1 MKFINTLLFIICLNL
16 TASAQIRIEVVKHA
30 DLLLPDG
37 DLYITGTFNDWHPG
51 NVAHMLKKKAGD
63 IFYIDLP
70 DTLTYFKYKFTQGN
84 WNSVE
89 GNTEGGMRPD
99 RIYDRTEQANPKYV
113 LVTIDNWEKKSAYQF
128 SITSIPEN
136 TPHDASLYISGNF
149 NNWNSGSDM
158 YKLKRQFDG
167 TYRVTIYSDLER
179 LEYKFTRGN
188 WNAVEGSE
196 SGKARPNRIINRA
209 EKANTT
215 AILIDVEIK
224 NWEDLSGTFNFYSIY
239 DLLLLFSALQG
250 LLFIFAIPTMQDYN
264 RAANRWLIILMGFT
278 SLIMLIR
285 VLASYR
291 GVTDGYSKVLLI
303 PDFVLFL
310 YAPLFYFYL
319 KKLLFQGR
327 KLPARWAF
335 HFIPSIIQFFAYL
348 PFFLMDNKVFG
359 FKYLN
364 RDWDIQTLFWIVGSL
379 AFLSNVYYW
388 LRCRQ
393 MLIDYKKHFQTHYSY
408 EQNLQYLNIV
418 SIIHAACL
426 GLWAF
431 ACILPIVGKVMALD
445 IYTTTEKSIDG
456 IWLVFS
462 LITYILGFYAIHQ
475 PEVFKMPQLASFF
488 IDTPAFTPK
497 IIASTY
503 ENVTEKDENVIAR
516 YEATEGGMPAESMP
530 LKTIDKDADNHQ
542 KPFDELLLVQLK
554 EKIEL
559 YMEKSKPFTNP
570 TLTLNELANKI
581 KIQPHILSK
590 VINQGFHKNFFD
602 FINTYRVAEFKKR
615 MEDSRYK
622 NHTLISV
629 AYDVGFNSKT
639 AFNRSFKKMTNQTP
653 SEFYQNNLE

>member
-1 MKFINTLLFIICLNL
+1 MKFINTLLFILCLNL
-16 TASAQIRIEVVKHA
+16 IASAQIRIEVVKHA

-51 NVAHMLKKKAGD
+51 NAAYMLRKKAGG

-70 DTLTYFKYKFTQGN
+70 DTLSYFKYKFTQGN

-99 RIYDRTEQANPKYV
+99 RIYDRDQEANPKYV

-128 SITSIPEN
+128 SIKSVPEN

-158 YKLKRQFDG
+158 YKLKPQFDG
-167 TYRVTIYSDLER
+167 TYRVTIYTDLEK

-196 SGKARPNRIINRA
+196 SGKARPNRIIDRA
-209 EKANTT
+209 AKANNN
-215 AILIDVEIK
+215 AVLIDVEIK
-224 NWEDLSGTFNFYSIY
+224 TWEDLSGTFNFYSIY

-250 LLFIFAIPTMQDYN
+250 LLFIFAIPTIQDYN

-285 VLASYR
+285 VLTSYR
-291 GVTDGYSKVLLI
+291 DVTNLYSKILLI

-327 KLPARWAF
+327 KLPAKWAY

-348 PFFLMDNKVFG
+348 PFFLMDSKVFG

-364 RDWDIQTLFWIVGSL
+364 RDWDIQTLFWVVGSL

-393 MLIDYKKHFQTHYSY
+393 MVIDYKKHFQTHYSY

-418 SIIHAACL
+418 SVIHAACL

-431 ACILPIVGKVMALD
+431 ACILPIVGKVMSID
-445 IYTTTEKSIDG
+445 IFTTTEKSIDG

-475 PEVFKMPQLASFF
+475 PEVFKMPQQASFF
-488 IDTPAFTPK
+488 IDTPTLTPK
-497 IIASTY
+497 TIASTH
-503 ENVTEKDENVIAR
+503 ENIIENALARDEN
-516 YEATEGGMPAESMP
+516 TEGEIPAEAMP
-530 LKTIDKDADNHQ
+530 LKVVYKDPDNPQ
-542 KPFDELLLVQLK
+542 KPFDESLLIQWK
-554 EKIEL
+554 EKVEA

-570 TLTLNELANKI
+570 NLTLNELANKV

-602 FINTYRVAEFKKR
+602 FINTYRVQEFKKR

-639 AFNRSFKKMTNQTP
+639 AFNRSFKKITHQTP
-653 SEFYQNNLE
+653 SEFYQNSLE

>member
-1 MKFINTLLFIICLNL
+1 MKFLHILLLLVLSQL
-16 TASAQIRIEVVKHA
+16 TASSQIRIEVVKHA

-51 NVAHMLKKKAGD
+51 NATYILKRKTGD

-70 DTLTYFKYKFTQGN
+70 DTLSYFKYKFTQGN

-99 RIYDRTEQANPKYV
+99 RIYDRDQESNPKYV
-113 LVTIDNWEKKSAYQF
+113 LITIDNWEKKSAYQF
-128 SITSIPEN
+128 SIKSVPEN

-158 YKLKRQFDG
+158 YKLKAQFDG
-167 TYRVTIYSDLER
+167 TYRVTIYTDLDKI
-179 LEYKFTRGN
+179 EYKFTRGN
-188 WNAVEGSE
+188 WNSVEGSE

-209 EKANTT
+209 AKADNN
-215 AILIDVEIK
+215 AVLIDVEIK
-224 NWEDLSGTFNFYSIY
+224 TWEDLSGTFNFYSIY

-264 RAANRWLIILMGFT
+264 RAANLWLIILMGFT

-291 GVTDGYSKVLLI
+291 GVVDGYSKVLLI

-327 KLPARWAF
+327 KLPARWAL
-335 HFIPSIIQFFAYL
+335 HFITSIIQFFAYL
-348 PFFLMDNKVFG
+348 PFFLMDSKVFG

-379 AFLSNVYYW
+379 AFLSNMYYW

-393 MLIDYKKHFQTHYSY
+393 MLIDYKKHFQSHYSY

-418 SIIHAACL
+418 SVIHAACL

-431 ACILPIVGKVMALD
+431 ACILAIVGKVMSLD
-445 IYTTTEKSIDG
+445 MYTTTEKSIDV

-475 PEVFKMPQLASFF
+475 PEVFKMPQQASFLTKIPDF
-488 IDTPAFTPK
+488 ASDIIALKNEETPA
-497 IIASTY
+497 I
-503 ENVTEKDENVIAR
+503 NVWQEEGIPV
-516 YEATEGGMPAESMP
+516 EATP
-530 LKTIDKDADNHQ
+530 LKAVDKDPDNPQ
-542 KPFDELLLVQLK
+542 KPFDESLLIQWK
-554 EKIEL
+554 EKVEA

-570 TLTLNELANKI
+570 NLTLNELATKV

-590 VINQGFHKNFFD
+590 VINQGFQKNFFD
-602 FINTYRVAEFKKR
+602 FINNYRIDEFKKR
-615 MEDSRYK
+615 MEDNRYK

-639 AFNRSFKKMTNQTP
+639 AFNRSFKKITNQTP
-653 SEFYQNNLE
+653 SEFYQNSLE

>member
-1 MKFINTLLFIICLNL
+1 MKFLYAFLLFTLSQL

-51 NVAHMLKKKAGD
+51 NAAYMLKRKAGN
-63 IFYIDLP
+63 IFFIDLP

-99 RIYDRTEQANPKYV
+99 RIYDRTQESNPKYV

-128 SITSIPEN
+128 SIKSVPEN
-136 TPHDASLYISGNF
+136 TPHDATLYISGNF

-158 YKLKRQFDG
+158 YKLKPQFDG
-167 TYRVTIYSDLER
+167 TYRVTVYSDLEKI
-179 LEYKFTRGN
+179 EYKFTRGN

-196 SGKARPNRIINRA
+196 SGKARPNRIISRA
-209 EKANTT
+209 AKADNN
-215 AILIDVEIK
+215 AVLIDVEIK
-224 NWEDLSGTFNFYSIY
+224 SWEDLSGTFNFYSIY

-250 LLFIFAIPTMQDYN
+250 LLFIFAIPTIQDYN

-285 VLASYR
+285 VFTSYR
-291 GVTDGYSKVLLI
+291 DVTNLYSKILLI

-327 KLPARWAF
+327 KLPAKWAY

-348 PFFLMDNKVFG
+348 PFFLMDSKVFG

-364 RDWDIQTLFWIVGSL
+364 RDWDIQTLFWVVGSL

-393 MLIDYKKHFQTHYSY
+393 MLIDYKKHFQSHYSY

-431 ACILPIVGKVMALD
+431 ACVLPIVGKVMSID
-445 IYTTTEKSIDG
+445 VYTTTEKSIDG

-475 PEVFKMPQLASFF
+475 PEVFKMPQPSTFLREIPDFAS
-488 IDTPAFTPK
+488 D
-497 IIASTY
+497 IIALKN
-503 ENVTEKDENVIAR
+503 ENISVNNAWQE
-516 YEATEGGMPAESMP
+516 EGIPAEAIP
-530 LKTIDKDADNHQ
+530 LKAVDKDPDNHQ
-542 KPFDELLLVQLK
+542 KLFDESLLIQWK
-554 EKIEL
+554 EKVEA
-559 YMEKSKPFTNP
+559 YMDKSKPFTNP
-570 TLTLNELANKI
+570 NLTLNELANKI

-602 FINTYRVAEFKKR
+602 FINTYRIKEFKKR
-615 MEDSRYK
+615 MEDTRYK

-639 AFNRSFKKMTNQTP
+639 AFNRSFKKITNQTP
-653 SEFYQNNLE
+653 SEFYQNSLE

>member
-1 MKFINTLLFIICLNL
+1 MKFLYVFLFCTLSYL
-16 TASAQIRIEVVKHA
+16 TSSAQIRIEVVKHV

-51 NVAHMLKKKAGD
+51 NAAYILKRKAND

-99 RIYDRTEQANPKYV
+99 RIYDSTQESNPKYV

-128 SITSIPEN
+128 SIKSVPEN

-158 YKLKRQFDG
+158 YKLKTQFDG
-167 TYRVTIYSDLER
+167 TYRVTIYTDLER

-209 EKANTT
+209 VKADNN
-215 AILIDVEIK
+215 AVLIDVEIK
-224 NWEDLSGTFNFYSIY
+224 TWEDLSGTFNFYSLY

-250 LLFIFAIPTMQDYN
+250 FLFIFAIPTMQDYN

-291 GVTDGYSKVLLI
+291 GVVDGYSKVLLI

-319 KKLLFQGR
+319 KKLLFKGR

-348 PFFLMDNKVFG
+348 PYFLMDSKVFG
-359 FKYLN
+359 FKFLN

-393 MLIDYKKHFQTHYSY
+393 MLIDYKKHFQSHYSY

-418 SIIHAACL
+418 SVIHAACL

-431 ACILPIVGKVMALD
+431 ACLLPIVGKVMSSD
-445 IYTTTEKSIDG
+445 IYTTTEKSIDV

-475 PEVFKMPQLASFF
+475 PEVFKMPQQPSFF
-488 IDTPAFTPK
+488 IETPSFSPK
-497 IIASTY
+497 IMALAEETLA
-503 ENVTEKDENVIAR
+503 ENDEN
-516 YEATEGGMPAESMP
+516 TEGGIPAEAIPM
-530 LKTIDKDADNHQ
+530 KTMDKEPDNPQ
-542 KPFDELLLVQLK
+542 KPFDESLLVQLK
-554 EKIEL
+554 EKIES

-570 TLTLNELANKI
+570 NLTLNELANKV

-590 VINQGFHKNFFD
+590 VINQGFQKNFFD
-602 FINTYRVAEFKKR
+602 FINNYRIDEFKKR
-615 MEDSRYK
+615 MEDNRYK

-639 AFNRSFKKMTNQTP
+639 AFNRSFKKITNQTP
-653 SEFYQNNLE
+653 SEFYQNSLE